1 MFSCACTGHHSML
14 CYGGQDAVE
23 RIASAHKSNRNAE
36 KGTRALGQ
44 SDQGDRRFKETREMQ
59 INKRL

>member
-1 MFSCACTGHHSML
+1 ML

-59 INKRL
+59 INKHL